1 MILFFIS
8 FMSLY
13 PSPAPSFFFSFP
25 LRQEHAVSVCLRR
38 CLRPGSRTHTAPGNR
53 SDWQSENETDEDID
67 GKIAEGI
74 VNGTRL

>member
-1 MILFFIS
+1 MILFFYIVYV
-8 FMSLY
+8 SLSL
-13 PSPAPSFFFSFP
+13 PCAVVFSSFP

-38 CLRPGSRTHTAPGNR
+38 CLRPGSRTHTASGNR